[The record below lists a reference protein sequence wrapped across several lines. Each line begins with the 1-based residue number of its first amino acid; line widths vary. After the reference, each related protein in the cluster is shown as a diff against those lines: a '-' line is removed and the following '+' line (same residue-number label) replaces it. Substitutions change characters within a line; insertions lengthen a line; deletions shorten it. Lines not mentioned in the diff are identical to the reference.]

1 MMEGPVGVFCIL
13 GGAVFPP
20 LLEFVN
26 QAFESLSAFQ

>member
-1 MMEGPVGVFCIL
+1 MMEGPVGVFCFL
-13 GGAVFPP
+13 GGPVFPL